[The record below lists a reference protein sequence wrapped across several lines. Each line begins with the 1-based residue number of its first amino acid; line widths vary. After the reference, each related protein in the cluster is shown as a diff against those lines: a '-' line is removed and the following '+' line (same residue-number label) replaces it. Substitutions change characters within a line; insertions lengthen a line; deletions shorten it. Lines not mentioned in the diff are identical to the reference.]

1 MARPDKTEAIAELE
15 QGFREAQAVLL
26 TEYRGLSVTQLGE
39 LRRSLAGSGR
49 YVVAKNTLAAIA
61 AERAGV
67 EIARESLTGPT
78 AITFVTGE
86 PSEAAKALND
96 FAKDNEQLVLKGG
109 VLDGNALSAD
119 DVKKLANLESREVLL
134 GKAAGAF
141 TAALFQAAYM
151 FTAPAT
157 QAARTID
164 ALREKQAA
172 AEA

>member
-1 MARPDKTEAIAELE
+1 MARPDKTQAIAELE
-15 QGFREAQAVLL
+15 TSFREASAVLL

-39 LRRSLAGSGR
+39 LRRSLSGKGR

-61 AERAGV
+61 AEKAGV
-67 EIARESLTGPT
+67 VIDRESLTGPT

-86 PSEAAKALND
+86 VSEAAKTLRD
-96 FAKDNEQLVLKGG
+96 FAKDNEQLVIKGG
-109 VLDGNALSAD
+109 VLDGNALTAD
-119 DVKKLANLESREVLL
+119 DVRTLANLESREVLL
-134 GKAAGAF
+134 GKAAGAIS
-141 TAALFQAAYM
+141 AALFQAAYM

-164 ALREKQAA
+164 ALREKQAT

>member
-26 TEYRGLSVTQLGE
+26 TEYRGMSVAQLKE
-39 LRRSLAGSGR
+39 LRRSLAGSAR

-61 AERAGV
+61 AKQAGV
-67 EIARESLTGPT
+67 EIDRESLTGPT
-78 AITFVTGE
+78 AITFVHGE
-86 PSEAAKALND
+86 VSETAKALRD
-96 FAKDNEQLVLKGG
+96 FAKDNEQLVIKGG
-109 VLDGNALSAD
+109 VLDGNQLSAD
-119 DVKKLANLESREVLL
+119 DVTTLASLESREVLL

-141 TAALFQAAYM
+141 KAALFQAAYM